1 MWYFII
7 KQQVLRNQ
15 QYQRLQKLA
24 ALTEVEVFNEPYE
37 NLCVFDVVPEKY
49 KDFMDFAD
57 LEGIP
62 YEVSPTKPSR
72 DHLLEGMQGQ

>member
-1 MWYFII
+1 MWYFVI
-7 KQQVLRNQ
+7 KQQILRNQ

-49 KDFMDFAD
+49 QDFMECAD

-62 YEVSPTKPSR
+62 YEVHPSKPSR
-72 DHLLEGMQGQ
+72 DQLIAGMQG

>member
-1 MWYFII
+1 MWYFIV

-37 NLCVFDVVPEKY
+37 NLCVFDVVPEQY

-72 DHLLEGMQGQ
+72 DQLLDGMRV

>member
-1 MWYFII
+1 MWYFIV
-7 KQQVLRNQ
+7 KQQVLKNQ

-57 LEGIP
+57 LEGIS

-72 DHLLEGMQGQ
+72 DQLLEGMQG